1 MELRHL
7 RYFKALAE
15 TLNFTRAAE
24 RLHMAQPPLSRQI
37 GQLEEELGTLLVE
50 RGRPLRLTEA
60 GRYFHE
66 QTGTLLQQ
74 LEQIAATTRRIGQGQ
89 RHWLGIGFAPS
100 TLYGL
105 LPELTRELRRDA
117 ELQLDLVEMTTV
129 QQVEALKAGRIDIGF
144 GRIRIDDPAIE
155 QRVLYEDPLVAVL
168 PRGHALCGTTPSLAQ
183 LAGEPFVLY
192 PATPRPSYADHVL
205 ALFAHHGLSV
215 KVGQWSN
222 ELQTALGLV
231 AAGLG
236 VTLAPASV
244 RQQHRA
250 DLEYTGVSDRDAV
263 SPIIL
268 SRRKDDAGPELQ
280 RCLELIEGLLA
291 AQDPP
296 SESR

>member
-1 MELRHL
+1 MC
-7 RYFKALAE
+7 
-15 TLNFTRAAE
+15 
-24 RLHMAQPPLSRQI
+24 I
-37 GQLEEELGTLLVE
+37 
-50 RGRPLRLTEA
+50 
-60 GRYFHE
+60 
-66 QTGTLLQQ
+66 
-74 LEQIAATTRRIGQGQ
+74 
-89 RHWLGIGFAPS
+89 
-100 TLYGL
+100 
-105 LPELTRELRRDA
+105 RDS
-117 ELQLDLVEMTTV
+117 
-129 QQVEALKAGRIDIGF
+129 IDIGF
-144 GRIRIDDPAIE
+144 GRIRIDEPAIE

-291 AQDPP
+291 AQDP
-296 SESR
+296 SSRESLTPG